1 MERYICFKVFFFLSS
16 LQLFLFVLYKI
27 GGATGMI
34 GDPSGKSNERPA
46 LTEQFVERN
55 SQIISENIQRI
66 FQNHENF
73 IWNRNKNNK
82 ALMPVKYYLHICIF
96 SLIIWNNPVLS
107 IFLIIGSLTIMT
119 GTKK

>member
-1 MERYICFKVFFFLSS
+1 MLN
-16 LQLFLFVLYKI
+16 LNFLFYKI

-46 LTEQFVERN
+46 LPEKFVERN

-73 IWNRNKNNK
+73 IWNRNKDNK
-82 ALMPVKYYLHICIF
+82 PLMPVKYYLHIF
-96 SLIIWNNPVLS
+96 V
-107 IFLIIGSLTIMT
+107 
-119 GTKK
+119 

>member
-1 MERYICFKVFFFLSS
+1 MFSHIFFFL
-16 LQLFLFVLYKI
+16 LGKTDVKFEFFFYKI

-46 LTEQFVERN
+46 LPEKFVEGN

-73 IWNRNKNNK
+73 IWNRNKDNK
-82 ALMPVKYYLHICIF
+82 PLMPVKYYLHIF
-96 SLIIWNNPVLS
+96 VSLIPRKN
-107 IFLIIGSLTIMT
+107 LILFISQKIGL
-119 GTKK
+119 